1 MPLFTTSTS
10 GQEDSSCLKRSHDQ
24 FREEVPPPSSFDD
37 KENVRSSPPP
47 SSGPATPRAR
57 KASPALS
64 DASSPLDRLSRSPS
78 LSPPRLAP
86 LTISTTNTPSTQKQT
101 SGAKAASTTTKST
114 TGEPAVKRK
123 KLTPEEKAAKA
134 QADAAKKKEKEEA
147 KAKRAAE
154 QAKLE
159 AEKQQKAEE
168 KERKKREKEEEL
180 KRKEEEK
187 KRKQE
192 EKEEKERK
200 KREKEEEE
208 AKKRGRQMKLTSLFK
223 INPATPKEKPVA
235 IKVESKDVEMTDAP
249 SLAKENEAYRRL
261 FKPFYVKEF
270 VTLAKNPFEVD
281 EETREAKSR
290 ILDEYTEGKR
300 AEFQTPEKFDPLE
313 ALQLPFKTQR
323 RGRPYPSVRKIMTE
337 IYGESSSRAMD
348 LTTENTQ
355 FRDAREALK
364 AVPVKCIKFSQ
375 DVRPPYVGTISGLPP
390 GVKSLYKLARN
401 PTSRTIL
408 PLDYDYDSE
417 AEWQDE
423 EGEDV
428 EDLDD
433 EEEDLEM
440 DEDMDDFLDDSEDVG
455 PQRLVFSGG
464 MEPESTGICWE
475 NEKRCTVKPE
485 LYQCRMEIILESLD
499 EETSIDPFSTDYWAS
514 KSKTSSSGNEKSS
527 VIASASVTAQ
537 TTSSSSSSLLHP
549 SSAAT
554 TTSAKSAKAGG
565 SQAPTNAF
573 QALTKGTTA
582 GNSPPNQATTTA
594 GASTIVAA
602 TTAASSA
609 TAPGGVVGGGGRRP
623 PGRQKMSDQPLPAA
637 AQEQLKA
644 LMHEMPMVSKL
655 GIIEVF
661 ASKHPDMVRAQI
673 KASFES
679 MTEKQG
685 KSGWKWKE

>member
-10 GQEDSSCLKRSHDQ
+10 GQEDSPSLKRSHDQ
-24 FREEVPPPSSFDD
+24 FREEIPPPSSFDD

-47 SSGPATPRAR
+47 SSGPATPKAR
-57 KASPALS
+57 KASPVLS

-86 LTISTTNTPSTQKQT
+86 LTISTNNATATQKQT
-101 SGAKAASTTTKST
+101 TSVKAASTTSKTT

-123 KLTPEEKAAKA
+123 RLTPEEKAAKA
-134 QADAAKKKEKEEA
+134 EAEAAKKKEKEEA
-147 KAKRAAE
+147 KAKKAAE

-168 KERKKREKEEEL
+168 RERKKREKEEEL
-180 KRKEEEK
+180 

-208 AKKRGRQMKLTSLFK
+208 AKKKGRQMKLTSLFK
-223 INPATPKEKPVA
+223 INPATLKEKPVA
-235 IKVESKDVEMTDAP
+235 AVKVESKDIEMTDAP
-249 SLAKENEAYRRL
+249 SLTKEDEAYRRL
-261 FKPFYVKEF
+261 FKPFYVKDF

-290 ILDEYTEGKR
+290 ILDEYAEGKR
-300 AEFQTPEKFDPLE
+300 AEFPIPDKFDPLE
-313 ALQLPFKTQR
+313 TLQLPFKTQR
-323 RGRPYPSVRKIMTE
+323 RGRPYPSVRKIMTK
-337 IYGESSSRAMD
+337 IYGESSSKPMD

-390 GVKSLYKLARN
+390 GVKSLYRLARK
-401 PTSRTIL
+401 PTSRNLL

-475 NEKRCTVKPE
+475 NEKRCTAKPE
-485 LYQCRMEIILESLD
+485 LYQCRMEIIWDSLD
-499 EETSIDPFSTDYWAS
+499 EEASIDPFSTDYWPS

-527 VIASASVTAQ
+527 VITSTSMTAQ
-537 TTSSSSSSLLHP
+537 IGSSSSSSLLHP

-554 TTSAKSAKAGG
+554 TTSAKSAKAAGP
-565 SQAPTNAF
+565 QAPTNAF
-573 QALTKGTTA
+573 QALTKGTTT
-582 GNSPPNQATTTA
+582 GNSPSNKVTTTA
-594 GASTIVAA
+594 AGSAIVVTAPSS
-602 TTAASSA
+602 TAAGGA
-609 TAPGGVVGGGGRRP
+609 LPGGRKP

-637 AQEQLKA
+637 AQEQLKE
-644 LMHEMPMVSKL
+644 LMHQMPMVSKL

-661 ASKHPDMVRAQI
+661 ASQHPDMVRAQI

-679 MTEKQG
+679 MTEKHG

>member
-10 GQEDSSCLKRSHDQ
+10 GQEDSSILKRSHDQ

-86 LTISTTNTPSTQKQT
+86 LTISTTNATSTQKQT
-101 SGAKAASTTTKST
+101 SSAKAASTTTKST
-114 TGEPAVKRK
+114 TGEPAVKKK

-134 QADAAKKKEKEEA
+134 EADAAKKKEKEEA
-147 KAKRAAE
+147 KAKKAAE
-154 QAKLE
+154 QAAKLE

-168 KERKKREKEEEL
+168 KERKKREKEEE
-180 KRKEEEK
+180 R

-192 EKEEKERK
+192 EKDEKERK

-208 AKKRGRQMKLTSLFK
+208 AKKKGRQMKLTSLFK
-223 INPATPKEKPVA
+223 INPAIPKEKPVA
-235 IKVESKDVEMTDAP
+235 VKVESKDVEMTDAP
-249 SLAKENEAYRRL
+249 SLTKEDEAYRRL

-270 VTLAKNPFEVD
+270 VTLAKNPFEAD

-290 ILDEYTEGKR
+290 ILDEYAEGKL
-300 AEFQTPEKFDPLE
+300 AEFPIPEKFDPLE

-364 AVPVKCIKFSQ
+364 AVPVKCIKFGQ

-390 GVKSLYKLARN
+390 GVKSLYRLARN
-401 PTSRTIL
+401 PTSRNLL

-485 LYQCRMEIILESLD
+485 LYQCRMEIILDSLD

-527 VIASASVTAQ
+527 VITSASVTAQ
-537 TTSSSSSSLLHP
+537 TASSSSSSLLHP
-549 SSAAT
+549 SSTAT
-554 TTSAKSAKAGG
+554 TTSAKSAKVAG

-582 GNSPPNQATTTA
+582 GNSPPNKANTTA
-594 GASTIVAA
+594 GASIIVAA
-602 TTAASSA
+602 ATAAPSA
-609 TAPGGVVGGGGRRP
+609 TAAGGVAGGGRRP

-644 LMHEMPMVSKL
+644 LMHQMPMVSKL

-661 ASKHPDMVRAQI
+661 ASQHPDMVRAQI

>member
-10 GQEDSSCLKRSHDQ
+10 GQGDSSGLKRSHDQ

-37 KENVRSSPPP
+37 KENLRSSPPPP

-78 LSPPRLAP
+78 LSPPRLGP
-86 LTISTTNTPSTQKQT
+86 LTISTNNATSTQKPT
-101 SGAKAASTTTKST
+101 SSAKAASTTSKTT
-114 TGEPAVKRK
+114 TGAPAPKRK

-134 QADAAKKKEKEEA
+134 EADAAKKKEKEEA
-147 KAKRAAE
+147 KAKKAAE

-168 KERKKREKEEEL
+168 RERKKREKEEEL
-180 KRKEEEK
+180 

-208 AKKRGRQMKLTSLFK
+208 AKKKGRQMKLTSLFK
-223 INPATPKEKPVA
+223 INPATPKEKPAAVA

-249 SLAKENEAYRRL
+249 SLTKEDEAYRRL

-290 ILDEYTEGKR
+290 ILDEYAEGRR
-300 AEFQTPEKFDPLE
+300 AEFPIPAKFDPLE

-337 IYGESSSRAMD
+337 IYGESTSKPMD

-390 GVKSLYKLARN
+390 GVKSLYRLARN
-401 PTSRTIL
+401 PTSRNLL

-475 NEKRCTVKPE
+475 NEKRCTAKPE
-485 LYQCRMEIILESLD
+485 LYQCRMEIILDSLD
-499 EETSIDPFSTDYWAS
+499 EETSIDPFSTDYWPS

-527 VIASASVTAQ
+527 VNTSTSITAQ
-537 TTSSSSSSLLHP
+537 AGSSSTSSLLHP

-554 TTSAKSAKAGG
+554 STSAKSTKAAG

-573 QALTKGTTA
+573 QALTKGTTT
-582 GNSPPNQATTTA
+582 GNSPSNKATPTA
-594 GASTIVAA
+594 SAGSTIVVA
-602 TTAASSA
+602 AASSTPA
-609 TAPGGVVGGGGRRP
+609 GGALPGGRKP

-637 AQEQLKA
+637 AQEQLKE
-644 LMHEMPMVSKL
+644 LMHQMPMVSKL

-661 ASKHPDMVRAQI
+661 ASQHPDMVRAQI

>member
-10 GQEDSSCLKRSHDQ
+10 GQEDSSSLKRSHDL

-64 DASSPLDRLSRSPS
+64 DANSPLDCLSRSPS

-86 LTISTTNTPSTQKQT
+86 LTISTNNATSTQKQT
-101 SGAKAASTTTKST
+101 SSAKAASTTSKST

-134 QADAAKKKEKEEA
+134 EADAAKKKEKEEA
-147 KAKRAAE
+147 KAKKAAE

-208 AKKRGRQMKLTSLFK
+208 AKKKGRQMKLTSLFK
-223 INPATPKEKPVA
+223 INPATSKEKPVA
-235 IKVESKDVEMTDAP
+235 VKVESKDVEMTDAP
-249 SLAKENEAYRRL
+249 SLTKEDEAYRRL

-281 EETREAKSR
+281 EETRDAKSR

-300 AEFQTPEKFDPLE
+300 DEFPIPEKFDPLE
-313 ALQLPFKTQR
+313 SLQLPFKTQR

-355 FRDAREALK
+355 FRDARQALK

-401 PTSRTIL
+401 PTSRKIL

-475 NEKRCTVKPE
+475 NEKRRTVKPE
-485 LYQCRMEIILESLD
+485 LYQCRMEIILDSLN

-527 VIASASVTAQ
+527 VITSTSITAQ
-537 TTSSSSSSLLHP
+537 TSSSSSSSLLHP

-554 TTSAKSAKAGG
+554 STSAKSAKAAG

-582 GNSPPNQATTTA
+582 GSSPPNKAINTA
-594 GASTIVAA
+594 AGSIVVAA
-602 TTAASSA
+602 APSA
-609 TAPGGVVGGGGRRP
+609 TAAGGGRKP

-637 AQEQLKA
+637 AQEQLKE
-644 LMHEMPMVSKL
+644 LMHQMPMVSKL

-661 ASKHPDMVRAQI
+661 ASQHPDMVRAQI

-679 MTEKQG
+679 MTEKHG